1 MSADIVGADRRSKRP
16 SGGLDE
22 DPTPSARARTREELA
37 DYLLDIGATLA
48 AYGCPSYRLED
59 VIRLVADI
67 EGHRADPFALP
78 TGLFLRVTAKDGGGP
93 QVFRMTRVS
102 DWGVDLARLT
112 LIDEVFNDVVD
123 RRATIDQARTRI
135 RQIMMR
141 PPEWS
146 PTLVFAMT
154 AAVSGSAAVFFKGGA
169 LEVLAA
175 TIVGAAIAGS
185 RLALLITR
193 RRDRPPDPSEA
204 AGTSRRN
211 ARRLLSDFLG
221 GLFAASCAWLALQI
235 WPEARLEV
243 IVPAGAIA
251 LFPGM
256 TFTTGVAE
264 VAQKNVVA
272 GGARLIESAV
282 TLLLILF
289 GVALIAGLGEV
300 VGADMPSWLGDKD
313 KLVGLSLPWQAL
325 ALVVSS
331 VAFGAVFQ
339 VPKRFL
345 WATFLSSATGWIVA
359 DLAVHYRLPGH
370 VAAFCAALSVCM
382 LANALA
388 RVTNRPA
395 QLFQLPGMMLLVP
408 GSFGFLSLGEFLESE
423 TSHTI
428 RGTQSGFT
436 MALVG
441 AALVIGV
448 LLANVIV
455 PSRKLL

>member
-1 MSADIVGADRRSKRP
+1 MSVELAD
-16 SGGLDE
+16 E
-22 DPTPSARARTREELA
+22 PTPSARIRSREELA
-37 DYLLDIGATLA
+37 DYLLEIGATLA
-48 AYGCPSYRLED
+48 ACGCPSYRLED
-59 VIRLVADI
+59 VIRLIADV

-78 TGLFLRVTAKDGGGP
+78 TGLFLRVTARDGGGP
-93 QVFRMTRVS
+93 QVQRMTRVS

-112 LIDEVFNDVVD
+112 LVDEVFNDVVD
-123 RRATIDQARTRI
+123 RRSTIEAARARI
-135 RQIMMR
+135 REIVAR
-141 PPEWS
+141 PPEFS
-146 PTLVFAMT
+146 PAIVFAAT
-154 AAVSGSAAVFFKGGA
+154 TAVSGASAVFFKGGA
-169 LEVLAA
+169 LEVLVAA
-175 TIVGAAIAGS
+175 IVGAVIAGS
-185 RLALLITR
+185 RLALSTR
-193 RRDRPPDPSEA
+193 VRGGALDPGVA

-211 ARRLLSDFLG
+211 ARRLLSDFFG
-221 GLFAASCAWLALQI
+221 GLFAASCAWLAIVL
-235 WPEARLEV
+235 WPEARPEV

-300 VGADMPSWLGDKD
+300 VGVEMPSWLAKT
-313 KLVGLSLPWQAL
+313 SLPGLPIGWQVL
-325 ALVVSS
+325 ALLVSS
-331 VAFGAVFQ
+331 VGFGAVFQ
-339 VPKRFL
+339 VPKRWL
-345 WATFLSSATGWIVA
+345 WTTFASSATGWIVA
-359 DLAVHYRLPGH
+359 DVALHFRLPGH

-382 LANALA
+382 FANALA
-388 RVTNRPA
+388 RWTNRPA

-408 GSFGFLSLGEFLESE
+408 GSFGFLSLSEFLE
-423 TSHTI
+423 TKDALM
-428 RGTQSGFT
+428 GTQRGFT

-448 LLANVIV
+448 LVANVLV

>member
-1 MSADIVGADRRSKRP
+1 MIES
-16 SGGLDE
+16 E
-22 DPTPSARARTREELA
+22 PTPSARARSREELA
-37 DYLLDIGATLA
+37 DYLLEIGATLA

-59 VIRLVADI
+59 VIRLIADI

-93 QVFRMTRVS
+93 QVNRMTRVS

-112 LIDEVFNDVVD
+112 LVDEVFNDVVD
-123 RRATIDQARTRI
+123 RRATIEQARTRI
-135 RQIMMR
+135 RAIMKR

-146 PTLVFAMT
+146 PMLVFLST
-154 AAVSGSAAVFFKGGA
+154 SVVSGGAAVFFKGGA
-169 LEVLAA
+169 LEVLVA
-175 TIVGAAIAGS
+175 TIVGAVIAGS
-185 RLALLITR
+185 RLYLLHRAT
-193 RRDRPPDPSEA
+193 DVTNPSEA

-221 GLFAASCAWLALQI
+221 GLFAASSAWLALHV
-235 WPEARLEV
+235 WPEVRPEV

-282 TLLLILF
+282 TLLLVLF

-300 VGADMPSWLGDKD
+300 VGAAMPSWLESSAQT
-313 KLVGLSLPWQAL
+313 GLAWPWQVVAL
-325 ALVVSS
+325 FVS
-331 VAFGAVFQ
+331 AIGFGALFQ
-339 VPKRFL
+339 VPKRWL
-345 WATFLSSATGWIVA
+345 WSTLASSATGWIVT
-359 DLAVHYRLPGH
+359 DVAVHYRLPGH

-388 RVTNRPA
+388 RKTNRPA

-408 GSFGFLSLGEFLESE
+408 GSFGFLSLSAFLASKD
-423 TSHTI
+423 TTM
-428 RGTQSGFT
+428 GTQRGFT

-448 LLANVIV
+448 LVANVVV